1 MAFYFDEPIFQ
12 HGIELGEWTAMW
24 DISFLLEVSELLRI
38 YVSLDRLDDDALCLS
53 ELVGSTGFTAL
64 MPA

>member
-1 MAFYFDEPIFQ
+1 MNPIFQ
-12 HGIELGEWTAMW
+12 NWIQLGEWTAMW
-24 DISFLLEVSELLRI
+24 DIFFLLEVRELLRV

-53 ELVGSTGFTAL
+53 ELVRSTGFTAL